1 MKEAII
7 EIKNPTGLHARPAAI
22 FVETANKFN
31 SNVKIEKDGKIV
43 DAKSI
48 LQIMSLGINVT
59 SRIKIIT
66 EGEDEEEV
74 VNKLVELVEKNFQI

>member
-22 FVETANKFN
+22 LVETANKFN
-31 SNVKIEKDGKIV
+31 SNVKIEKDGKSA

-48 LQIMSLGINVT
+48 LQIMSLGINVA

-66 EGEDEEEV
+66 EGEDEKELLD
-74 VNKLVELVEKNFQI
+74 KLLELFEKNFQI

>member
-22 FVETANKFN
+22 LVETVNNFK
-31 SNVKIEKDGKIV
+31 SDVKIEKDGKIA

-48 LQIMSLGINVT
+48 LQIMALGINVA
-59 SRIKIIT
+59 SKIKIT
-66 EGEDEEEV
+66 AEGEDEEEV
-74 VNKLVELVEKNFQI
+74 LNKLLELFEKNFKI